1 MANNCLTVH
10 FSRREVEVWSVKLKR
25 EENPKTTTA
34 RVLKVLNL
42 DRFETNIGMG
52 QI

>member
-10 FSRREVEVWSVKLKR
+10 FNRREVEVWSVKVKR

-34 RVLKVLNL
+34 HVLKVLNL
-42 DRFETNIGMG
+42 LRFETNIG
-52 QI
+52 IEKI